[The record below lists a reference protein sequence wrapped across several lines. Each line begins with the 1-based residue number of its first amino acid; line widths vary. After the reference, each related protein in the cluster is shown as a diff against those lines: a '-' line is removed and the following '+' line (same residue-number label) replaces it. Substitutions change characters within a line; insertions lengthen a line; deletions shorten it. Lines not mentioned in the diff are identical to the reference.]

1 MAQTVHPLAT
11 TRGWENTLILTS
23 PYQPP
28 LAWMIFDDVFRES
41 LIGIFVQPVLLNG
54 FAMGRWWHNL
64 ENARLTALD

>member
-1 MAQTVHPLAT
+1 
-11 TRGWENTLILTS
+11 
-23 PYQPP
+23 
-28 LAWMIFDDVFRES
+28 MIFDDVFRES